1 MCVIDDL
8 STGLADNVRPE
19 VRFERLDI
27 CDAERLHALFQSFRP
42 DLVYHLAAQMDVR
55 RSTRDPGFDARVN
68 VLGGLNVV
76 RSAVA
81 AGARRIVYASTGGA
95 VYGNP
100 SCLPV
105 KESHPSS
112 PVSEYGASKLAFEH
126 YLSVYANRGQI
137 EYVAFRFPNVYGPRQ
152 RPDGE
157 AGVVAI
163 FSRQMLRG
171 DQATI
176 FGDGK
181 KTRDYVYVSDVVQ
194 ANLCAAYG
202 PSGVVANLG
211 WGREV
216 SDLEVF
222 ETVAVATGYHRS
234 PAYAPA
240 RPGEVERISLEP
252 GGGSPPSPYAMASA
266 SWSSTVGATC
276 AHPLAMIT
284 YDRPD
289 SLSWGYSMVQVQLA
303 SRRLWCS
310 ASGAPSQ
317 FSGLSA
323 SKNSCWRLTR

>member
-1 MCVIDDL
+1 VDRLLADGATVCVIDDL

-100 SCLPV
+100 SCLPA

-240 RPGEVERISLEP
+240 RPGEVERISLDAGLAHETWGWQP
-252 GGGSPPSPYAMASA
+252 AVSLRDG
-266 SWSSTVGATC
+266 VGLVVE
-276 AHPLAMIT
+276 H
-284 YDRPD
+284 
-289 SLSWGYSMVQVQLA
+289 
-303 SRRLWCS
+303 SRRNVR
-310 ASGAPSQ
+310 APARYDNVRQ
-317 FSGLSA
+317 
-323 SKNSCWRLTR
+323 T